1 MDSIRL
7 DIVAPTHCY
16 LEREIWIVLK
26 APVSTTPQSF
36 KLNRHK
42 KHLLKEMQYITTDPN

>member
-26 APVSTTPQSF
+26 FHMENSSYF
-36 KLNRHK
+36 
-42 KHLLKEMQYITTDPN
+42 EITFSLF